1 MSEPWESFKY
11 SFSLYSIGD
20 VKMAELKFKV
30 DISPEL
36 KDEFREALNKV
47 VNEFVEDVEFSLAE
61 RIVSKSRLTKGQ
73 AFKLA
78 NEVKLGVAKKHGL

>member
-1 MSEPWESFKY
+1 
-11 SFSLYSIGD
+11 
-20 VKMAELKFKV
+20 MAEVVVKV

-36 KDEFREALNKV
+36 KGEFQKALNKV

-61 RIVSKSRLTKGQ
+61 RILSKSKLTKKQ

-78 NEVKLGVAKKHGL
+78 NEVKLAMAKRHGLH